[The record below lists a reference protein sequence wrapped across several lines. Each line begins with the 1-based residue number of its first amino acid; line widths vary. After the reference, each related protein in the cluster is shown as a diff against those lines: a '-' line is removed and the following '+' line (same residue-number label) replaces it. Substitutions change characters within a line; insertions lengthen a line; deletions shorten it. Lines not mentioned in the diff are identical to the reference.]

1 MRVRQYLY
9 LLCAVVAA
17 FGLTACHETDDE
29 VDEFPDWKDKNEAF
43 FAAKYN
49 AAKQAIGRG
58 DNSWKVF
65 KSYAKNTETTGQ
77 AADYIVVKV
86 LQEGSGSGCPLF
98 TDSVRVHYRG
108 QLIASTSY
116 KDSEDSE
123 LGLVF
128 DKSWRTDVYEPNTF
142 VPAKFAVSRVVDG
155 FSTALQHMHIGD
167 RWKVYIPYQLGY
179 SDSGSGSV
187 PGYSTLVFDITLVAY
202 YRAGTVV
209 PAWNTNQSFLCEE
222 NL

>member
-1 MRVRQYLY
+1 MRMRQYLY
-9 LLCAVVAA
+9 LICTVVAV

-29 VDEFPDWKDKNEAF
+29 IDEFPDWQKKNEAF

-49 AAKQAIGRG
+49 AANQAIARG

-65 KSYAKNTETTGQ
+65 KSYAKSTETAGKPV
-77 AADYIVVKV
+77 DYIVVKV
-86 LQEGSGSGCPLF
+86 LQEGSGSGYPLY

-108 QLIASTSY
+108 QLISSTSY

-123 LGLVF
+123 LGYVF
-128 DKSWRTDVYEPNTF
+128 EKSWRTDTYEPSTF
-142 VPAKFAVSRVVDG
+142 VPAKFAVSRVGDG
-155 FSTALQHMHIGD
+155 FSTALQHMNIGD

-179 SDSGSGSV
+179 GIKENGSI
-187 PGYSTLVFDITLVAY
+187 PAYSTLVFDLTLVAY